1 MTNDMLRSH
10 VTGAAFH
17 LTLGKTHIAALVHL
31 DEVITYE
38 EINGPAK
45 RHELPRNPHVGNFV
59 TGATGLLV
67 RGLVTHTPP
76 PPRTRMDTRPFGDF
90 WQITTAGRLVL
101 QLLREAGIWQEYA
114 TNPAAA
120 DEAAA

>member
-38 EINGPAK
+38 ELNGPAK
-45 RHELPRNPHVGNFV
+45 RHELPRNRHVGNFV

-76 PPRTRMDTRPFGDF
+76 PPRTRMDNKPFGNF
-90 WQITTAGRLVL
+90 WQITPAGRLVL
-101 QLLREAGIWQEYA
+101 GLLREAGIWQEYA
-114 TNPAAA
+114 TQPATASERVA
-120 DEAAA
+120 